1 MLRKAAKENG
11 LSLFFLAIFLAALI
25 GQAIAGHAAYN
36 DQEIIHA
43 QLLHQTPE
51 TLSFWHFITTSAFA
65 QAVMENWQ
73 SEYLQFSIYVLAT
86 IWLLQKGSTESKPL
100 DKAGLDSD
108 SDQQVGKHIRP
119 RSPKWAKAGGWK
131 RAIYS
136 NSLLLVTTAIFFA
149 SWFGQSVAGW
159 SVYNSEQIEHKAQG
173 VSWLGYVASA
183 DFWEATL
190 QNWQSEFLAVG
201 SMVIFTVYL
210 RQRGSSQSKPVGA
223 PHEETAVEG

>member
-1 MLRKAAKENG
+1 MLRRTAKENG

-36 DQEIIHA
+36 DDEVTHA
-43 QLLHQTPE
+43 QLLDQTPE
-51 TLSFWHFITTSAFA
+51 TLSFWRYVTTSSFA

-73 SEYLQFSIYVLAT
+73 SEYLQFTIYILAT
-86 IWLLQKGSTESKPL
+86 IWLVQKGSTESKAL
-100 DKAGLDSD
+100 DKAGLESD
-108 SDQQVGKHIRP
+108 ADQQVGKHILPKSP
-119 RSPKWAKAGGWK
+119 RWAKAGGSR

-136 NSLLLVTTAIFFA
+136 NSLLIVMATIFFA
-149 SWFGQSVAGW
+149 SWFGQSVSGW
-159 SVYNSEQIEHKAQG
+159 SVYNAEQIEHEQQG
-173 VSWLGYVASA
+173 VSWLSYIGGA

-201 SMVIFTVYL
+201 SMVIFSVYL

-223 PHEETAVEG
+223 PHEETAAEG